1 MALPALQWTDS
12 DDTSKT
18 ACLECSST
26 TEEFMSVRQKK
37 QELLEAMHRAR
48 EMEPSTFVPN
58 KLLDTLI
65 QRMQL
70 KNDAELCRALE
81 VQPPIISK
89 IRHRK
94 LNVGAT
100 ILLRMHEKSN
110 ISIRELKELT
120 AEARTQ
126 TPNRTHH

>member
-1 MALPALQWTDS
+1 M
-12 DDTSKT
+12 
-18 ACLECSST
+18 
-26 TEEFMSVRQKK
+26 EEYMNVRQKK
-37 QELLEAMHRAR
+37 QEMLAAMHRAR
-48 EMEPSTFVPN
+48 ALEPSSFMPN

-65 QRMQL
+65 ERMRL
-70 KNDAELCRALE
+70 KNDAELCRVLE

-110 ISIRELKELT
+110 IPIRELKDLT
-120 AEARTQ
+120 SQ
-126 TPNRTHH
+126 SMH

>member
-1 MALPALQWTDS
+1 MN
-12 DDTSKT
+12 
-18 ACLECSST
+18 
-26 TEEFMSVRQKK
+26 VRQKK
-37 QELLEAMHRAR
+37 QEMLAAMNRAR
-48 EMEPSTFVPN
+48 ALEPSSFVPN

-65 QRMQL
+65 EKLHL
-70 KNDAELCRALE
+70 KNDAELCRVLE

-110 ISIRELKELT
+110 IPIRELKELT
-120 AEARTQ
+120 SAAL
-126 TPNRTHH
+126 H

>member
-1 MALPALQWTDS
+1 MN
-12 DDTSKT
+12 
-18 ACLECSST
+18 
-26 TEEFMSVRQKK
+26 VRQKK
-37 QELLEAMHRAR
+37 QEMLAAMHRAR
-48 EMEPSTFVPN
+48 ALEPSSFVPN

-65 QRMQL
+65 EKLHL
-70 KNDAELCRALE
+70 KNDAELCRVLE

-110 ISIRELKELT
+110 IPIRELKELT
-120 AEARTQ
+120 TDSL
-126 TPNRTHH
+126 H

>member
-1 MALPALQWTDS
+1 MN
-12 DDTSKT
+12 
-18 ACLECSST
+18 
-26 TEEFMSVRQKK
+26 VRQKK
-37 QELLEAMHRAR
+37 QEMLAAMHRAR
-48 EMEPSTFVPN
+48 ALEPSSFVPN

-65 QRMQL
+65 EKLHL
-70 KNDAELCRALE
+70 KNDAELCRVLE

-120 AEARTQ
+120 SAAI
-126 TPNRTHH
+126 H

>member
-1 MALPALQWTDS
+1 M
-12 DDTSKT
+12 
-18 ACLECSST
+18 SST
-26 TEEFMSVRQKK
+26 LEKFMSVRQKK
-37 QELLEAMHRAR
+37 QELLDAMHRAR
-48 EMEPSTFVPN
+48 EMEPSSFMPN

-70 KNDAELCRALE
+70 KNDAELCRVLE

-120 AEARTQ
+120 AESRTTQ
-126 TPNRTHH
+126 EGRVHH

>member
-1 MALPALQWTDS
+1 MTVGRSLQNKS
-12 DDTSKT
+12 IS
-18 ACLECSST
+18 LECSSI

-37 QELLEAMHRAR
+37 QELLEAMQRAR
-48 EMEPSTFVPN
+48 ELEPSSFVPN
-58 KLLDTLI
+58 PLLDTLI

-70 KNDAELCRALE
+70 KNDAELCRVLE

-110 ISIRELKELT
+110 IPIRELKELT
-120 AEARTQ
+120 AEARAD
-126 TPNRTHH
+126 TPQGRTTH

>member
-1 MALPALQWTDS
+1 
-12 DDTSKT
+12 
-18 ACLECSST
+18 
-26 TEEFMSVRQKK
+26 MSVRQKK

-48 EMEPSTFVPN
+48 AMEPSSFVPN

-70 KNDAELCRALE
+70 KNDAELCRVLE

-120 AEARTQ
+120 AEARVQGGAQAGAPASTHA
-126 TPNRTHH
+126 PNRTHH

>member
-1 MALPALQWTDS
+1 MTVGRPLQNKS
-12 DDTSKT
+12 IS
-18 ACLECSST
+18 LECSSI

-37 QELLEAMHRAR
+37 QELLEAMQRAR
-48 EMEPSTFVPN
+48 ELEPSSFVPN
-58 KLLDTLI
+58 PLLDTLI

-70 KNDAELCRALE
+70 KNDAELCRVLE

-110 ISIRELKELT
+110 IPIRELKELT
-120 AEARTQ
+120 AEARAE
-126 TPNRTHH
+126 TPQGRTTH